1 MSVFLKKKSTEE
13 NVYEL
18 GLARIRRAYELF
30 DHVAVSFSG
39 GKDSTVCLHL
49 TLEVATELKRLPV
62 DVVFFD
68 EEAIH
73 PETVEYVWRVSQRK
87 DVRLRW
93 FCIPVKHRNA
103 CSRKSP
109 WWNCWAPE
117 ERENWCRPL
126 PSEAITELPGF
137 ARQSIPEINGLL
149 FPPSLGSV
157 GVIVGLRAAESLRRY
172 RVVARRVADN
182 FIAQDA
188 NAPHIQ
194 LVKPIYDWTT
204 EDVWTAPK
212 AFGWD
217 YNRTY
222 DLFQKAGMTRHQ
234 QRVCP
239 PYGEEP
245 LGGLYKYA
253 ICWPDLWEK
262 MLARVPGAAAAARY
276 ARTPLYAFGD
286 VPSWDPQAD
295 PRKLIRQAL
304 SRWPEK
310 TRAQVT
316 ERINLEIRNH
326 YRKTKEKIPAEVPG
340 ETGVTW
346 KYLYMLAVRGDF
358 KGRRTPKY
366 DQNKASIEASGEA
379 ATRY

>member
-49 TLEVATELKRLPV
+49 ALEVASELNRLPL
-62 DVVFFD
+62 DVFFFD

-73 PETVEYVWRVSQRK
+73 PETIDYMRRVAQRE
-87 DVRLRW
+87 DVTLRW
-93 FCIPVKHRNA
+93 FCLPVKHRNA

-109 WWNCWAPE
+109 WWFPWAPE
-117 ERENWCRPL
+117 DQGKWCREL
-126 PSEAITELPGF
+126 PAEAITELPGF

-149 FPPSLGSV
+149 FPPSMGSV
-157 GVIVGLRAAESLRRY
+157 GVIVGLRATESLRRY

-182 FIAQDA
+182 YIAQDA
-188 NAPHIQ
+188 NVAHIQ

-212 AFGWD
+212 QFGWD

-222 DLFQKAGMTRHQ
+222 DIFQKTGMTRHQ

-253 ICWPDLWEK
+253 LCWPDLWEK
-262 MLARVPGAAAAARY
+262 MLARVPGASAAARY

-286 VPSWDPQAD
+286 VPSWDSDAD
-295 PRKLIRQAL
+295 PKRLIKQAL

-310 TRAQVT
+310 TRAMVT
-316 ERINLEIRNH
+316 ERINIEIRNH
-326 YRKTKEKIPAEVPG
+326 YRKTKEKIPPEVPG

-366 DQNKASIEASGEA
+366 A
-379 ATRY
+379 ATSKEACEATTRY

>member
-1 MSVFLKKKSTEE
+1 MTVFLKKKSTGET
-13 NVYEL
+13 VYEL
-18 GLARIRRAYELF
+18 GLTRTRRAYDLF

-49 TLEVATELKRLPV
+49 ALAVAEERGRLPL
-62 DVVFFD
+62 DVFFFD

-73 PETVEYVWRVSQRK
+73 PETVEYMREVGQRE

-93 FCIPVKHRNA
+93 YCLPVRHRNA

-109 WWNCWAPE
+109 YWHSWAPE
-117 ERENWCRPL
+117 DREKWCREL
-126 PSEAITELPGF
+126 PAEAITELAGF
-137 ARQSIPEINGLL
+137 TRQPIPECNGLL
-149 FPPSLGSV
+149 FPKSLGSV
-157 GVIVGLRAAESLRRY
+157 GVIVGLRATESLRRY

-188 NAPHIQ
+188 HAKHIQ
-194 LVKPIYDWTT
+194 LVKPIYDWLT

-212 AFGWD
+212 LFGWN

-222 DLFQKAGMTRHQ
+222 DVFQKTGMTRHQ

-262 MLARVPGAAAAARY
+262 MLARVPGAHCAAKY

-286 VPSWDPQAD
+286 VPSWDPGDD
-295 PRKLIRQAL
+295 PKKLIARAL
-304 SRWPEK
+304 AHWPET
-310 TRAQVT
+310 TRAKIAQ
-316 ERINLEIRNH
+316 RINVEIRNH
-326 YRKTKEKIPAEVPG
+326 YRKTREPIPAEHPG

-346 KYLYMLAVRGDF
+346 KWLYMLAVRGDF
-358 KGRRTPKY
+358 KGRRTPVY
-366 DQNKASIEASGEA
+366 TRDDAEAT
-379 ATRY
+379 TRY

>member
-1 MSVFLKKKSTEE
+1 MTVFLKKKNLSQS
-13 NVYEL
+13 VYEL
-18 GLARIRRAYELF
+18 GLERIRRAYDLF

-49 TLEVATELKRLPV
+49 ALEVAAERSRLPL
-62 DVVFFD
+62 DVIFFD

-73 PETVEYVWRVSQRK
+73 PETIKYMRRVSQRE

-93 FCIPVKHRNA
+93 LCLPVKHRNA

-109 WWNCWAPE
+109 YWYPWAYE
-117 ERENWCRPL
+117 DRDKWCREL
-126 PSEAITELPGF
+126 PPEAITELPGF
-137 ARQSIPEINGLL
+137 DRQSIPECNSLL
-149 FPPSLGSV
+149 YPKSMGSV
-157 GVIVGLRAAESLRRY
+157 GAIVGLRAAESLRRY

-188 NAPHIQ
+188 HAKHVH
-194 LVKPIYDWTT
+194 LVKPVYDWTT
-204 EDVWTAPK
+204 DDVWTAPK
-212 AFGWD
+212 LFGWD

-222 DLFQKAGMTRHQ
+222 DVFQRTGMSRHQ

-253 ICWPDLWEK
+253 ICWPELWEK
-262 MLARVPGAAAAARY
+262 MLARVPGAHCAAKY
-276 ARTPLYAFGD
+276 ARTPLYAFGG
-286 VPSWDPQAD
+286 VPSWDPTDD
-295 PRKLIRQAL
+295 PKKLIERAL
-304 SRWPEK
+304 AHWPEK
-310 TRAQVT
+310 TRAQIT
-316 ERINLEIRNH
+316 ERINVEIRNH
-326 YRKTKEKIPAEVPG
+326 YRKTKEPIPAEHPG

-358 KGRRTPKY
+358 KGRRTPTYVKQA
-366 DQNKASIEASGEA
+366 DAG
-379 ATRY
+379 TRY